1 MSGGRCPVYFCL
13 SASHLRFPV
22 TEDEISRSVARFVAG
37 WLVVTISGQL
47 VTNIVTSSTMDPP
60 PLNPDPGKPKRLR
73 LSASLESKFGPR
85 VRPETE
91 AGRENEQGRLGRS
104 ASETRRGRRARTLSY
119 EVKVSSNFCG
129 KKAPIKSYSLLNV
142 PIGTISAPNLQML
155 DV

>member
-1 MSGGRCPVYFCL
+1 M
-13 SASHLRFPV
+13 
-22 TEDEISRSVARFVAG
+22 ARFVAG

-85 VRPETE
+85 VRPGAE
-91 AGRENEQGRLGRS
+91 AGREDEQWRLGRS

-119 EVKVSSNFCG
+119 EVK
-129 KKAPIKSYSLLNV
+129 
-142 PIGTISAPNLQML
+142 M
-155 DV
+155 

>member
-1 MSGGRCPVYFCL
+1 MYFCL

-47 VTNIVTSSTMDPP
+47 VTSGTTAHIVTSSTMDPP

-85 VRPETE
+85 VRPEAE
-91 AGRENEQGRLGRS
+91 AGREDRS

-119 EVKVSSNFCG
+119 EVKV
-129 KKAPIKSYSLLNV
+129 
-142 PIGTISAPNLQML
+142 
-155 DV
+155 

>member
-1 MSGGRCPVYFCL
+1 MSGGQCPVYFCL

-22 TEDEISRSVARFVAG
+22 TEDEISRSVARVVAG

-85 VRPETE
+85 VRPEAE
-91 AGRENEQGRLGRS
+91 AGREDRS

-119 EVKVSSNFCG
+119 EVKVSTNFCG
-129 KKAPIKSYSLLNV
+129 KKAPIVLLLVECSYWHYICTNSTDVRCLNRW
-142 PIGTISAPNLQML
+142 
-155 DV
+155 

>member
-1 MSGGRCPVYFCL
+1 MYNSNKSPHQQYFYPLPGTTAGANVQCPVYFCL

-85 VRPETE
+85 VRPGAE
-91 AGRENEQGRLGRS
+91 AGREDRS

-119 EVKVSSNFCG
+119 EVKVSTKFCG
-129 KKAPIKSYSLLNV
+129 TQYFRKASSPC
-142 PIGTISAPNLQML
+142 
-155 DV
+155 